1 MNQAIE
7 QAIIDHTNKVWEQ
20 ALKVGIADE
29 QERIIKLL
37 EESQIHWRCGEGC
50 CDCLGWNG
58 DEPINQLGYL
68 IRLIKG
74 ETN

>member
-1 MNQAIE
+1 MRLFGILTEKERNLVNK
-7 QAIIDHTNKVWEQ
+7 AIIQER
-20 ALKVGIADE
+20 
-29 QERIIKLL
+29 ERIIKLL

-68 IRLIKG
+68 IELIKG
-74 ETN
+74 EK